1 MGKLPFEKE
10 RKLLTKRKVDTDER
24 FGKRPEERSI
34 EEHIRYGIINLDK
47 PRGPTSHEVVAWVK
61 RILNVKKAGHG
72 GTLDPRVTGVL
83 PIAIEESTKIVQTIL
98 PAAKEYVCVMHLHGD
113 AGKKDIKR
121 VFREFKGEIIQ
132 RPPIKSAVRRKLR
145 TRRIYYIEFIE
156 LKENDVLFKVGCD
169 AGTYIRKLCHDV
181 GEVLGCGAHMK
192 ELRRTKSGSFTEETI
207 VTLHDLMDAYKFWED
222 QGKEENIRKVIRP
235 VEEAL
240 IYTPKAVIRDSAVDA
255 ICHGADLAIP
265 GIVKIDS
272 ELEVGDLVGIF
283 TLKGELV
290 AIGEALMDTKTI
302 LLEDSGIAVKTTRV
316 LMKPSTYPKMWKK
329 MKKTLNE

>member
-10 RKLLTKRKVDTDER
+10 RKLITKRKTETDER
-24 FGKRPEERSI
+24 FGKRPEERSV
-34 EEHIRYGIINLDK
+34 EEHIKYGIINLDK

-61 RILNVKKAGHG
+61 KILNVKKAGHG
-72 GTLDPRVTGVL
+72 GTLDPKVSGVL

-113 AGKKDIKR
+113 VEKRDIKR
-121 VFREFKGEIIQ
+121 VFKEFEGEIIQ
-132 RPPIKSAVRRKLR
+132 RPPIKSAVKRRLR
-145 TRRIYYIEFIE
+145 TRRIYYLELIEF
-156 LKENDVLFKVGCD
+156 KEKDVLFRVGCD
-169 AGTYIRKLCHDV
+169 AGTYIRKLCHDI

-192 ELRRTKSGSFTEETI
+192 ELRRTKSGSFTEETL
-207 VTLHDLMDAYKFWED
+207 VTLHDVVDAYKFWKD
-222 QGKEENIRKVIRP
+222 YRKEEYIKKVIRP

-240 IYTPKAVIRDSAVDA
+240 IYTPKVVIRDSAVDA

-265 GIVKIDS
+265 GIVKVDS
-272 ELEVGDLVGIF
+272 EIEIGDLVGIF

-302 LLEDSGIAVKTTRV
+302 LMEDYGIAVKTKRV
-316 LMKPSTYPKMWKK
+316 LMKPSTYPRMWKRK
-329 MKKTLNE
+329 NGE

>member
-10 RKLLTKRKVDTDER
+10 RKLITRRRAETDER
-24 FGKRPEERSI
+24 FGKRPEERSV
-34 EEHIRYGIINLDK
+34 EEHIKYGIINLDK

-61 RILNVKKAGHG
+61 KILNVKKAGHG
-72 GTLDPRVTGVL
+72 GTLDPKVSGVL

-113 AGKKDIKR
+113 VEKRDIKR
-121 VFREFKGEIIQ
+121 VFKEFEGEIIQ
-132 RPPIKSAVRRKLR
+132 RPPIKSAVKRRLR
-145 TRRIYYIEFIE
+145 TRRIYYLELIEF
-156 LKENDVLFKVGCD
+156 KEKDVLLRVGCD
-169 AGTYIRKLCHDV
+169 AGTYIRKLCHDI

-192 ELRRTKSGSFTEETI
+192 ELRRTKSGSFTEETL
-207 VTLHDLMDAYKFWED
+207 VTLHDVVDAYKFWKD
-222 QGKEENIRKVIRP
+222 YGKEEYIKKVVRP

-240 IYTPKAVIRDSAVDA
+240 IYTPKVVIRDSAVDA

-265 GIVKIDS
+265 GIVKVDS
-272 ELEVGDLVGIF
+272 EIEIGDLVGIF

-302 LLEDSGIAVKTTRV
+302 LMEDYGIAVKTKRV
-316 LMKPSTYPKMWKK
+316 LMKPSTYPRMWKRK
-329 MKKTLNE
+329 NGE

>member
-10 RKLLTKRKVDTDER
+10 RKLITKRKTETDER
-24 FGKRPEERSI
+24 FGKRPEERSV
-34 EEHIRYGIINLDK
+34 EEHIKYGIINLDK

-61 RILNVKKAGHG
+61 KILNVKKAGHG
-72 GTLDPRVTGVL
+72 GTLDPKVSGVL

-113 AGKKDIKR
+113 VEKRDIKR
-121 VFREFKGEIIQ
+121 VFKEFEGEIIQ
-132 RPPIKSAVRRKLR
+132 RPPIKSAVKRRLR
-145 TRRIYYIEFIE
+145 TRRIYYLELIEF
-156 LKENDVLFKVGCD
+156 KEKDVLFRVGCD
-169 AGTYIRKLCHDV
+169 AGTYIRKLCHDI

-192 ELRRTKSGSFTEETI
+192 ELRRTKSGSFTEETL
-207 VTLHDLMDAYKFWED
+207 VTLHDVVDAYKFWKD
-222 QGKEENIRKVIRP
+222 YRKEGYIKKVIRP

-240 IYTPKAVIRDSAVDA
+240 IYTPKVVIRDSAVDA

-265 GIVKIDS
+265 GIVKVDS
-272 ELEVGDLVGIF
+272 ETEIGDLVGIF

-302 LLEDSGIAVKTTRV
+302 LMEDYGIAVKTKRV
-316 LMKPSTYPKMWKK
+316 LMKPSTYPRMWKRK
-329 MKKTLNE
+329 NGE

>member
-10 RKLLTKRKVDTDER
+10 RKLITRRKAETDER
-24 FGKRPEERSI
+24 FGKRPEERSV
-34 EEHIRYGIINLDK
+34 EEHIKYGIINLDK

-61 RILNVKKAGHG
+61 KILNVKKAGHG
-72 GTLDPRVTGVL
+72 GTLDPKVSGVL

-113 AGKKDIKR
+113 VEKRDIKR
-121 VFREFKGEIIQ
+121 VFKEFEGEIIQ
-132 RPPIKSAVRRKLR
+132 RPPIKSAVKRRLR
-145 TRRIYYIEFIE
+145 TRRIYYLELIEF
-156 LKENDVLFKVGCD
+156 KEKDVLFRVGCD
-169 AGTYIRKLCHDV
+169 AGTYVRKLCHDI

-192 ELRRTKSGSFTEETI
+192 ELRRTKSGSFTEETL
-207 VTLHDLMDAYKFWED
+207 VTLHDVVDAYKFWKD
-222 QGKEENIRKVIRP
+222 YGKEEYIKKVVRP

-240 IYTPKAVIRDSAVDA
+240 IYTPKVVIRDSAVDA

-265 GIVKIDS
+265 GIVKVDS
-272 ELEVGDLVGIF
+272 EIKIGDLVGIF

-302 LLEDSGIAVKTTRV
+302 LMEDYGIAVKTKRV
-316 LMKPSTYPKMWKK
+316 LMKPSTYPRMWKRK
-329 MKKTLNE
+329 NGE

>member
-10 RKLLTKRKVDTDER
+10 RKLITKRKTETDER
-24 FGKRPEERSI
+24 FGKRPEERSV
-34 EEHIRYGIINLDK
+34 EEHIKYGIINLDK

-61 RILNVKKAGHG
+61 KILNVKKAGHG
-72 GTLDPRVTGVL
+72 GTLDPKVSGVL

-113 AGKKDIKR
+113 VEKRDIKR
-121 VFREFKGEIIQ
+121 VFKEFEGEIIQ
-132 RPPIKSAVRRKLR
+132 RPPIKSAVKRRLR
-145 TRRIYYIEFIE
+145 TRRIYYLELIEF
-156 LKENDVLFKVGCD
+156 KEKDVLFRVGCD
-169 AGTYIRKLCHDV
+169 AGTYIRKLCHDI

-192 ELRRTKSGSFTEETI
+192 ELRRTKSGSFTEETL
-207 VTLHDLMDAYKFWED
+207 VTLHDVVDAYKFWKD
-222 QGKEENIRKVIRP
+222 YRKEEYIKKVIRP

-240 IYTPKAVIRDSAVDA
+240 IYTPKVVIRDSAVDA

-265 GIVKIDS
+265 GIVKVDS
-272 ELEVGDLVGIF
+272 EIEIGDLVGIF

-302 LLEDSGIAVKTTRV
+302 LMEDYGIAVKTKRV
-316 LMKPSTYPKMWKK
+316 LMKPSTYPRMWKRK
-329 MKKTLNE
+329 NEE

>member
-10 RKLLTKRKVDTDER
+10 RKLITKRKTETDER
-24 FGKRPEERSI
+24 FGKRPEERSV
-34 EEHIRYGIINLDK
+34 EEHIKYGIINLDK

-61 RILNVKKAGHG
+61 KILNVKKAGHG
-72 GTLDPRVTGVL
+72 GTLDPKVSGVL

-113 AGKKDIKR
+113 VEKRDIKR
-121 VFREFKGEIIQ
+121 VFKEFEGEIIQ
-132 RPPIKSAVRRKLR
+132 RPPIKSAVKRRLR
-145 TRRIYYIEFIE
+145 TRRIYYLELIEF
-156 LKENDVLFKVGCD
+156 KEKDVLFRVGCD
-169 AGTYIRKLCHDV
+169 AGTYIRKLCHDI

-192 ELRRTKSGSFTEETI
+192 ELRRTKSGSFTEETL
-207 VTLHDLMDAYKFWED
+207 VTLHDVVDAYKFWKD
-222 QGKEENIRKVIRP
+222 YRKEEYIKKVIRP

-240 IYTPKAVIRDSAVDA
+240 IYTPKVVIRDSAVDA

-265 GIVKIDS
+265 GIVKVDS
-272 ELEVGDLVGIF
+272 EIEIGDLVGIF

-302 LLEDSGIAVKTTRV
+302 LMEDYGIAVKTKRV
-316 LMKPSTYPKMWKK
+316 LMKHSTYPRMWKRK
-329 MKKTLNE
+329 NEE

>member
-10 RKLLTKRKVDTDER
+10 RKLITRRKAETDER
-24 FGKRPEERSI
+24 FGKRPEERSV
-34 EEHIRYGIINLDK
+34 EEHIKYGIINLDK

-61 RILNVKKAGHG
+61 KILNVKKAGHG
-72 GTLDPRVTGVL
+72 GTLDPKVSGVL

-113 AGKKDIKR
+113 VEKRDIKR
-121 VFREFKGEIIQ
+121 VFKEFEGEIIQ
-132 RPPIKSAVRRKLR
+132 RPPIKSAVKRRLR
-145 TRRIYYIEFIE
+145 TRRIYYLELIEF
-156 LKENDVLFKVGCD
+156 KEKDVLFRVGCD
-169 AGTYIRKLCHDV
+169 AGTYVRKLCHDI

-192 ELRRTKSGSFTEETI
+192 ELRRTKSGSFTEETL
-207 VTLHDLMDAYKFWED
+207 VTLHDVVDAYKFWKD
-222 QGKEENIRKVIRP
+222 YGKEEYIKKVVRP

-240 IYTPKAVIRDSAVDA
+240 IYTPKVVIRDSAVDA

-265 GIVKIDS
+265 GIVKVDS
-272 ELEVGDLVGIF
+272 EIEIGDLVGIF

-302 LLEDSGIAVKTTRV
+302 LMEDYGIAVKTTRV
-316 LMKPSTYPKMWKK
+316 LMKPSTYPRMWKRK
-329 MKKTLNE
+329 NGE

>member
-10 RKLLTKRKVDTDER
+10 RKLITKRKTETDER
-24 FGKRPEERSI
+24 FGKRPEERSV
-34 EEHIRYGIINLDK
+34 EEHIKYGIINLDK

-61 RILNVKKAGHG
+61 KILNVKKAGHG
-72 GTLDPRVTGVL
+72 GTLDPKVSGVL

-113 AGKKDIKR
+113 VEKRDIKR
-121 VFREFKGEIIQ
+121 VFKEFEGEIIQ
-132 RPPIKSAVRRKLR
+132 RPPIKSAVKRRLR
-145 TRRIYYIEFIE
+145 TRRIYYLELIEF
-156 LKENDVLFKVGCD
+156 KEKDVLFRVGCD
-169 AGTYIRKLCHDV
+169 AGTYIRKLCHDI

-192 ELRRTKSGSFTEETI
+192 ELRRTKSGSFTEETL
-207 VTLHDLMDAYKFWED
+207 VTLHDVVDAYKFWKD
-222 QGKEENIRKVIRP
+222 YRKEGYIKKVIRP

-240 IYTPKAVIRDSAVDA
+240 IYTPKVVIRDSAVDA

-265 GIVKIDS
+265 GIVKVDS
-272 ELEVGDLVGIF
+272 EIEIGDLVGIF

-302 LLEDSGIAVKTTRV
+302 LMEDYGIAVKTKRV
-316 LMKPSTYPKMWKK
+316 LMKPSTYPRMWKRK
-329 MKKTLNE
+329 NGE